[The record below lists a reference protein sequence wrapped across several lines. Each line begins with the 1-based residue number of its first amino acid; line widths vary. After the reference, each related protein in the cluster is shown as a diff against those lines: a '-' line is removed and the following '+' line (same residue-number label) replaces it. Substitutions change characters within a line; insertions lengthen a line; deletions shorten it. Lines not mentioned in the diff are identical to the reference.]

1 MQQRYIL
8 PILPSIRSSVR
19 RHRSPVTRMHTYH
32 LHNLHIYTDICVYTC
47 AYTYLFIY
55 IYICIYVCIYIYTHM
70 YAHAARY
77 IYIYIYIYIYVC
89 MYVGA
94 VTSRSLYPGREG
106 GGLPSFVYTGM
117 CKYVLF
123 SLNKNVWNCIQ
134 VYWINHLHDSVSR
147 GLGPSIWSKLLLFRF
162 RHSTQTQKVKRC
174 LLVGPKDYLNLSWSI
189 STWCGGM
196 SDAEL
201 SSIQSSIACMCKY
214 VHVYTRDMWIS
225 LYIYIYIYIC
235 IHMQKDVY
243 IHTRRPIYTYMCIY
257 THENC
262 DLVISIEKHREW
274 AVISSSMPS
283 RALSLRKQREE
294 LRFHHT
300 YVYIY
305 IIHTC
310 THIKEGERK
319 RERERERERW
329 GLWPLDL
336 AIQKQSKGAAI
347 PSSIQHISLRKQR
360 ERLRSHHTYVC
371 IHIYIYIYI

>member
-1 MQQRYIL
+1 
-8 PILPSIRSSVR
+8 
-19 RHRSPVTRMHTYH
+19 
-32 LHNLHIYTDICVYTC
+32 
-47 AYTYLFIY
+47 
-55 IYICIYVCIYIYTHM
+55 
-70 YAHAARY
+70 
-77 IYIYIYIYIYVC
+77 

-257 THENC
+257 IYMKAVTYWF
-262 DLVISIEKHREW
+262 LSRSIGSGLWSLHLCPAE
-274 AVISSSMPS
+274 
-283 RALSLRKQREE
+283 LSLYGSREKSCDSTI
-294 LRFHHT
+294 HM
-300 YVYIY
+300 YI
-305 IIHTC
+305 
-310 THIKEGERK
+310 
-319 RERERERERW
+319 
-329 GLWPLDL
+329 
-336 AIQKQSKGAAI
+336 
-347 PSSIQHISLRKQR
+347 
-360 ERLRSHHTYVC
+360 
-371 IHIYIYIYI
+371 